1 MTAHKA
7 WVGALVAAL
16 TTFIAS
22 VQANGDVDNL
32 GLADWLIVA
41 AAALVAGLTVYAV
54 PNQPKDPPL

>member
-7 WVGALVAAL
+7 WVGALVTAL

-32 GLADWLIVA
+32 GPVDWLLVVVS
-41 AAALVAGLTVYAV
+41 ALVAGLTVYAV
-54 PNQPKDPPL
+54 PNQPKQP